1 MFTSTNI
8 LFDNFPSSILGKIFN
23 KSFKLTVLI
32 DFSNILKSINLDT
45 SPQINSF
52 LFLLIATESTPHNF
66 TPLKIKGIT
75 DRDAAEALRGM
86 NLFITRDV
94 LPPALGNEFYW
105 EDLEGLR
112 AESING
118 DPLGNVLSVHD
129 FGAGAMLE
137 VGSSVSET
145 ILIPFTED
153 VVPEV
158 DLSNGRVV
166 IDAPAGLLNPVNEL
180 EEKH

>member
-1 MFTSTNI
+1 MV
-8 LFDNFPSSILGKIFN
+8 GN
-23 KSFKLTVLI
+23 KK
-32 DFSNILKSINLDT
+32 SNRICIGCIAGVHCVKGLVR
-45 SPQINSF
+45 INSY
-52 LFLLIATESTPHNF
+52 TEEPMDVAAYGSVTDEDGERMF
-66 TPLKIKGIT
+66 ELEAQRMVKTQVLTRIKGVT

-86 NLFITRDV
+86 DLFISRNA
-94 LPPALGNEFYW
+94 LPSTSDNEFYW

-118 DPLGNVLSVHD
+118 NPLGNVLSVHD

-137 VGSSVSET
+137 VGSNVSET
-145 ILIPFTED
+145 ILIPFTPD

-166 IDAPAGLLNPVNEL
+166 IDPPAGLLNPVNEQ